1 MQADVIKPSG
11 TTIVLLALL
20 ALGLRHLNTIDTID
34 VRSVRLCIP
43 IDELLDLSHSSIDSS
58 TDCRADC
65 RCCGAN
71 CLSCVCQR

>member
-11 TTIVLLALL
+11 TTIVLLAPL

-58 TDCRADC
+58 TDCRANC
-65 RCCGAN
+65 RGSSGN
-71 CLSCVCQR
+71 GLSRIGQR